1 MQSSEMPVS
10 WMSTDSP
17 FIVVIAGG
25 TASGK
30 TTIVRRLVDRTGAAH
45 ISHDRYYFDAPNPRG
60 HDFDHPSA
68 LDTDRLVED
77 VARLK
82 DGQPAD
88 LPVYEFASHSRS
100 SAVERMQP
108 RSLIVV
114 EGILVLA
121 DRRVAALADLTVFVD
136 APEPIR
142 FARRLRRDIDE
153 RGRTEASVRAQ
164 YAATVKPNHER
175 FVEPCKGRASVVLD
189 GTGSVDDSVDAL
201 LSVLPL

>member
-1 MQSSEMPVS
+1 
-10 WMSTDSP
+10 MSTEAP

-82 DGQPAD
+82 DGRAAD
-88 LPVYEFASHSRS
+88 LPVYEFASHTRS
-100 SAVERMQP
+100 PSVERMQP
-108 RSLIVV
+108 QPLIIV

-121 DRRVAALADLTVFVD
+121 DRRIAELADLTVFVD
-136 APEPIR
+136 APEPVR

-164 YAATVKPNHER
+164 YTATVKPNHER
-175 FVEPCKGRASVVLD
+175 FVAPCKDRASVVLD
-189 GTGSVDDSVDAL
+189 GTVNVDDSVDAL
-201 LSVLPL
+201 LSILPL

>member
-1 MQSSEMPVS
+1 
-10 WMSTDSP
+10 MSTEAP

-45 ISHDRYYFDAPNPRG
+45 ISHDRYYFDAPDPRG

-82 DGQPAD
+82 DGRAAD
-88 LPVYEFASHSRS
+88 LPVYEFASHTRS
-100 SAVERMQP
+100 PSVERIQP
-108 RSLIVV
+108 QPLIIV

-121 DRRVAALADLTVFVD
+121 DRRIVELADLTVFVD
-136 APEPIR
+136 APEPVR
-142 FARRLRRDIDE
+142 FARCPC
-153 RGRTEASVRAQ
+153 ARAGGVWMISCNRQ
-164 YAATVKPNHER
+164 AT
-175 FVEPCKGRASVVLD
+175 G
-189 GTGSVDDSVDAL
+189 
-201 LSVLPL
+201 

>member
-1 MQSSEMPVS
+1 MRLFELPVS
-10 WMSTDSP
+10 WMSTDAP

-45 ISHDRYYFDAPNPRG
+45 ICHDMYYFYAPSPRG

-82 DGQPAD
+82 DGRPVD
-88 LPVYEFASHSRS
+88 LPVYEFGTHSRS
-100 SAVERMQP
+100 SRVERMQP
-108 RSLIVV
+108 QPLIVV

-121 DRRVAALADLTVFVD
+121 DRRVADLADLTVFVD
-136 APEPIR
+136 APEPLR

-153 RGRTEASVRAQ
+153 RGRTEASVRDQ
-164 YAATVKPNHER
+164 YTATVKPNHDR
-175 FVEPCKGRASVVLD
+175 FVEPCKGWASVVLD

>member
-1 MQSSEMPVS
+1 
-10 WMSTDSP
+10 MSTDTP

-77 VARLK
+77 VVRLK
-82 DGQPAD
+82 DGRAAD
-88 LPVYEFASHSRS
+88 LPVYEFASHSRT
-100 SAVERMQP
+100 SAFERLQP
-108 RSLIVV
+108 RPIVVV

-136 APEPIR
+136 APEPVR
-142 FARRLRRDIDE
+142 FARRLRRDMGE
-153 RGRTEASVRAQ
+153 RGRTEASVREQ
-164 YAATVKPNHER
+164 YATTVKPNHER
-175 FVEPCKGRASVVLD
+175 FVEPCKAWASMVLD
-189 GTGSVDDSVDAL
+189 GTADPDDSVDAL
-201 LSVLPL
+201 LSVLPF